1 MAKVLKRGTP
11 PVAGGSLM
19 LRHTLT
25 QALKE
30 LRTRIASGDP
40 DLTAARHL
48 VERQV
53 RMSPEAH
60 AYLDKLLAET
70 REESSREELLRPF
83 PAELPAAQVVEHRV
97 WEEACES
104 ARRNMAPPLSLTVW
118 RDEGG
123 LTRLEVLGLLTLAL
137 RRLAATPEFG
147 AGPLLPGL
155 QR

>member
-1 MAKVLKRGTP
+1 
-11 PVAGGSLM
+11 M

-70 REESSREELLRPF
+70 RAEASREELLRPF
-83 PAELPAAQVVEHRV
+83 PEEVPAAQSVEHRV
-97 WEEACES
+97 WVEACES

-123 LTRLEVLGLLTLAL
+123 LTRLEMLGLLTLAL